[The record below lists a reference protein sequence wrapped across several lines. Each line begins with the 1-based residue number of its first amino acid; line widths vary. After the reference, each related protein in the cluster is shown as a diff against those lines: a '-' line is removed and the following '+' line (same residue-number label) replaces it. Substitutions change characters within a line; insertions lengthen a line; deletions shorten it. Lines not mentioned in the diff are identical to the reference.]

1 MTGNSVEDDRIPS
14 EQEIAFDKKMIEKI
28 TECCSSLIDEF
39 PGIYDMRK
47 EDLVRL
53 VVVGVIASLDVR

>member
-1 MTGNSVEDDRIPS
+1 M
-14 EQEIAFDKKMIEKI
+14 FDKKMIENI

-53 VVVGVIASLDVR
+53 VVVGVMTSLHVR

>member
-1 MTGNSVEDDRIPS
+1 MTRTSIEDDRIPS
-14 EQEIAFDKKMIEKI
+14 PEEIAFDKKMIERI

-39 PGIYDMRK
+39 PGIYDTRK

>member
-1 MTGNSVEDDRIPS
+1 
-14 EQEIAFDKKMIEKI
+14 MIESI

-53 VVVGVIASLDVR
+53 VVVGVIASLHVR